1 LGYGYQ
7 EYILNE
13 KGLRPKE
20 NMLFNNK
27 PDHLGVIEDWDD
39 FNLTSEEEKH
49 LLQNHIDLNED
60 SIIESMNDKWRDQ

>member
-1 LGYGYQ
+1 
-7 EYILNE
+7 
-13 KGLRPKE
+13 
-20 NMLFNNK
+20 MLFNNK